1 MKTKATVSAIFH
13 SSLER
18 AFKTPILGD
27 VTKFLVGYG
36 PVPAVVKITDDAT
49 WGKPGGTR
57 IPHGAKNFASNGG
70 PIGIDQVYVREEN
83 TYWEWGVATFLQPSM
98 GFTEFRGQMSF
109 TEQAP
114 EQIRVEWTYTLYS
127 RSVLAYPFHWFFTK
141 VFWRGQMKKA
151 IRNMQTYAASDAPF
165 LYE

>member
-49 WGKPGGTR
+49 WEKPGGTR
-57 IPHGAKNFASNGG
+57 IPSWSKELASNGG
-70 PIGIDQVYVREEN
+70 PIGIDQVYVQEN
-83 TYWEWGVATFLQPSM
+83 TYWEWGGNFPAAQH
-98 GFTEFRGQMSF
+98 GFHMEFRGQMSF

-114 EQIRVEWTYTLYS
+114 EQYGWRDLHLVFPL
-127 RSVLAYPFHWFFTK
+127 VLAYPFHWFFTK
-141 VFWRGQMKKA
+141 VFWRGQMK
-151 IRNMQTYAASDAPF
+151 RP
-165 LYE
+165 

>member
-57 IPHGAKNFASNGG
+57 IPHGAKNFASKGG

-83 TYWEWGVATFLQPSM
+83 TYWEWGWQLSCSPAWVS
-98 GFTEFRGQMSF
+98 RSF
-109 TEQAP
+109 ADRCPLLNRHRNKYGWSGPTP
-114 EQIRVEWTYTLYS
+114 CIPTLYWPI
-127 RSVLAYPFHWFFTK
+127 LFTGFSPRYSGVDK
-141 VFWRGQMKKA
+141 
-151 IRNMQTYAASDAPF
+151 
-165 LYE
+165 

>member
-1 MKTKATVSAIFH
+1 MGWQLPAAQHGFHGVS
-13 SSLER
+13 R
-18 AFKTPILGD
+18 TD
-27 VTKFLVGYG
+27 VL
-36 PVPAVVKITDDAT
+36 
-49 WGKPGGTR
+49 
-57 IPHGAKNFASNGG
+57 
-70 PIGIDQVYVREEN
+70 
-83 TYWEWGVATFLQPSM
+83 
-98 GFTEFRGQMSF
+98 

-127 RSVLAYPFHWFFTK
+127 HSVLAYPFHWFFTK